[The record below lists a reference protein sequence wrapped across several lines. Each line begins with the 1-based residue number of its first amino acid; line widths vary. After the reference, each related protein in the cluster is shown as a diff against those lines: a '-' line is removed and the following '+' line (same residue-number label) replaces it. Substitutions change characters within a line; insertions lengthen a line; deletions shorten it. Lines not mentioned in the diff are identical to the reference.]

1 MNDAQIQ
8 LQNAL
13 TTTFLGNLAFF
24 SEYDNDLFQRID
36 ELSRMI
42 EEGSYKERY
51 ALDFV
56 QENGEFDIYDLIN
69 NRYLYNK
76 IPKKINDNLINRIEF
91 DEKDSI
97 FTLENIF
104 TAEKKIEIDENLK
117 YDIQDLSYLSSLTQ
131 NNIFAYTS
139 ILKDFLKHKKKRLKK
154 VSKFIF
160 LGTLLGRHIPKI
172 AKKIDADLYLVCER
186 NLEIFRLSLFTVDY
200 TVLAKK
206 NGVIF
211 SIMDEVIDEE
221 KKIFNFLS
229 INPLENYLIKFSTT
243 GINIHEYIDRILSS
257 FMSIKPTSY
266 DYNRY
271 LYTFINRSTKVLES
285 GYRTLLINK
294 VKNKINIFENIPILF
309 IAAGPSLDEN
319 IEWIKINQDK
329 FFIVTIGAAYKKL
342 LGNNV
347 KINMIFTLDEQFEE
361 LNKNQF
367 DDYNVSLI
375 NSDTII
381 MASVI
386 TDNRILQKFK
396 QSNLFLYE
404 VFIPF
409 HKDNYALTGFSVG
422 EITLFLLL
430 NMNIR
435 DLYLVGLDMALNQ
448 NTGNSHSMG
457 ETFASS
463 KYDLKKEKENKNRD
477 FFGLREGT
485 IKVKGNLEKEVY
497 TTALYH
503 TSIKYV
509 EKFMAM
515 KNKNVNVYNLSTHGA
530 YFKNSIPKR
539 VEEIKISN
547 FERINL
553 KNKDLLDLFQECS
566 STSLCI
572 ESKQNISEEIKFLKN
587 ILEKEFVDFIQNDFK
602 NYDEFLKSV
611 IGLISLITD
620 YEFIK
625 SSIAQ
630 ILRNYLQ
637 IIFPYLTYH
646 FNDIKVKNEN
656 KNIEK
661 IKKIFVKQ
669 IEQLINDY
677 IGFLE
682 KVKK

>member
-13 TTTFLGNLAFF
+13 TTTFLGNLAFL
-24 SEYDNDLFQRID
+24 SEYDNGLFHRID

-42 EEGSYKERY
+42 EDGTYKERY

-76 IPKKINDNLINRIEF
+76 IPKKINDDLIKRVEF

-97 FTLENIF
+97 FTLESIF
-104 TAEKKIEIDENLK
+104 TIRNPIEIDNNQK
-117 YDIQDLSYLSSLTQ
+117 FDIQDLVQLSNLTQ
-131 NNIFAYTS
+131 KDIYSYTN
-139 ILKDFLKHKKKRLKK
+139 ILKDFLEHKKKRLKRI
-154 VSKFIF
+154 SKFIF
-160 LGTLLGRHIPKI
+160 IGTLLGRHIPKI
-172 AKKIDADLYLVCER
+172 AMKIDADLYLVCER

-211 SIMDEVIDEE
+211 SIMDEVINEE
-221 KKIFNFLS
+221 QKIFDFLS

-243 GINIHEYIDRILSS
+243 GINIYEYIDRILSS

-271 LYTFINRSTKVLES
+271 LYTFINRATKVLDS
-285 GYRTLLINK
+285 DYKTLLINK
-294 VKNKINIFENIPILF
+294 INNKINIFEDIPVLF

-319 IEWIKINQDK
+319 IEWIKKNQDK

-342 LGNNV
+342 LQNNI
-347 KINMIFTLDEQFEE
+347 KIDMIFTLDEQFEE

-367 DDYNVSLI
+367 DDYNISLI
-375 NSDTII
+375 NQDTII

-386 TDNRILQKFK
+386 TDNRILEKFK
-396 QSNLFLYE
+396 KSNLFLYE

-409 HKDNYALTGFSVG
+409 HKDNYAVTGFSVG

-430 NMNIR
+430 NMNIKE
-435 DLYLVGLDMALNQ
+435 LYLVGVDMALNQ
-448 NTGNSHSMG
+448 DTGNSHSVG

-463 KYDLKKEKENKNRD
+463 KYDLKKQNKNRD

-485 IKVKGNLEKEVY
+485 IKVRGNLKEEVY
-497 TTALYH
+497 TTALFH
-503 TSIKYV
+503 TSIKYI
-509 EKFMAM
+509 EKFMAV
-515 KNKNVNVYNLSTHGA
+515 KSEKVNVYNLSTHGA
-530 YFKNSIPKR
+530 YFENSIPKR
-539 VEEIKISN
+539 VKEIKIRN
-547 FERINL
+547 FKRIDV
-553 KNKDLLDLFQECS
+553 KNKDLVDLFEECS
-566 STSLCI
+566 AKSLFI
-572 ESKQNISEEIKFLKN
+572 ESKQSISEEIKFLRN
-587 ILEKEFVDFIQNDFK
+587 ILEKEFVDFIQNNPK
-602 NYDEFLKSV
+602 NYEEFLKLV

-620 YEFIK
+620 YEFGK

-637 IIFPYLTYH
+637 IILPYLSYH

-661 IKKIFVKQ
+661 IKKIFEKQ
-669 IEQLINDY
+669 IEELILNY
-677 IGFLE
+677 ISFLE
-682 KVKK
+682 KVRK

>member
-13 TTTFLGNLAFF
+13 TTTFLGNLAFL
-24 SEYDNDLFQRID
+24 SEYDNDLFHRID

-42 EEGSYKERY
+42 EDGSYKERY

-76 IPKKINDNLINRIEF
+76 IPKRTNDDLIKCVEF

-97 FTLENIF
+97 FMLESIF
-104 TAEKKIEIDENLK
+104 TIRNPIEIDDNQK
-117 YDIQDLSYLSSLTQ
+117 FDIQDLIQLSKLTQ
-131 NNIFAYTS
+131 KDVYSYTN
-139 ILKDFLKHKKKRLKK
+139 ILKDFLEHKKKRLKRI
-154 VSKFIF
+154 SKFIF
-160 LGTLLGRHIPKI
+160 IGTLLGRHIPKI
-172 AKKIDADLYLVCER
+172 ATKIDADLYLVCER

-229 INPLENYLIKFSTT
+229 INPLDNYLIKFSTT

-271 LYTFINRSTKVLES
+271 LYTFINRATKVLES
-285 GYRTLLINK
+285 KYRTLLINK

-319 IEWIKINQDK
+319 IEWIRINQDK

-342 LGNNV
+342 LRNNV

-386 TDNRILQKFK
+386 TDNRILKKFK

-409 HKDNYALTGFSVG
+409 HKDNYAVTGFSVG

-430 NMNIR
+430 NMNIK

-448 NTGNSHSMG
+448 NTGNSHSTG

-463 KYDLKKEKENKNRD
+463 KYDLKKENKSRD

-515 KNKNVNVYNLSTHGA
+515 KNVNVNVYNLSTHGA
-530 YFKNSIPKR
+530 YFENSIPKR
-539 VEEIKISN
+539 VEEIKISS

-572 ESKQNISEEIKFLKN
+572 ESKENISEEIRFLKN

-602 NYDEFLKSV
+602 DYDEFFKSV
-611 IGLISLITD
+611 ISLISLITD

-637 IIFPYLTYH
+637 IIFPYLSYH

-682 KVKK
+682 KVEK